1 MSTTQERSLY
11 SVVTARGELVAETAL
26 HVGGVGGDVDTDL
39 PLAVNGA
46 GNYYIPGTS
55 LAGVLRAWFRAAIL
69 GDSVLGSDERDLA
82 EVEDLF
88 GYASDDEEDTGHAS
102 KLIVD
107 DAVVIG
113 QVEHEIR
120 DGVGIDRQWGTAAE
134 GIKFDCAVL
143 PRGTRFRFSVRLET
157 ANQEEHDRLLG
168 QLRTMLDALT
178 SGGLRVGAATTRGL
192 GKIKLVNV
200 QLREL
205 RFDDA
210 EAFLDGL
217 AQGGRKLSLEAIPPW
232 KPKGRPV
239 LAMEIDWEPVGPVMV
254 KAGYDGMASDML
266 PMTTGVDGGR
276 RITPVLPGSSIK
288 GALRSRAELIVRTI
302 LGQDVVDEEDP
313 RKRFLGQLEVPLV
326 DELFGTALMHRKD
339 SPRARRGN
347 GGAEKPSGTR
357 SDLPE
362 PGRGALLVE
371 DCLAER
377 DRFDPARWADVVAA
391 ADDAGVLS
399 ALNQLGGSAARW
411 QQAYHVAVDRW
422 TGGAAERMLYTVLE
436 PHGVQW
442 EPIRMTVDWRR
453 IQRRHRM
460 PALALLLCV
469 LRDLATGWIPLGFAA
484 NRGMG
489 QVRVK
494 EIRFRAQGVEGQ
506 LAKLDGVR
514 WSGQRFEELAADLC
528 EELRQTWAGWIRSH
542 TSLGGSSDD
551 LDEGERR

>member
-1 MSTTQERSLY
+1 MSTTRQRSLY

-46 GNYYIPGTS
+46 GKYYIPGTS

-69 GDSVLGSDERDLA
+69 GDSVLGSDDRDLR

-88 GYASDDEEDTGHAS
+88 GYASDDEQDPGHAS

-113 QVEHEIR
+113 DVEHEIR

-134 GIKFDCAVL
+134 GIKFDRAVL
-143 PRGTRFRFSVRLET
+143 PRGTRFSFSVRLET

-168 QLRTMLDALT
+168 QLRTLLDALT

-217 AQGGRKLSLEAIPPW
+217 AEGGRELPLEEIPSW
-232 KPKGRPV
+232 NPKGRPV
-239 LAMEIDWEPVGPVMV
+239 LEIEIEWEPVGPVMV
-254 KAGYDGMASDML
+254 KAGYDGMASDMV

-276 RITPVLPGSSIK
+276 KITPVLPGSSIK
-288 GALRSRAELIVRTI
+288 GALRSRAELIVRTV
-302 LGQDVVDEEDP
+302 LGQDVLDDENP

-326 DELFGTALMHRKD
+326 DELFGTALMHRRD
-339 SPRARRGN
+339 SQRSGRDN
-347 GGAEKPSGTR
+347 GGEQKEKTSTTR
-357 SDLPE
+357 PDLPA

-371 DCLAER
+371 DCLAEQ
-377 DRFDPARWADVVAA
+377 DRFDPAAWAEVVAA

-399 ALNQLGGSAARW
+399 ALKQLGGSATHW

-436 PHGVQW
+436 PHSVRW

-460 PALALLLCV
+460 PALAPLLCV
-469 LRDLATGWIPLGFAA
+469 LRDLATGWIPLGFAT

-489 QVRVK
+489 QIRVK
-494 EIRFRAQGVEGQ
+494 EIRFRARGVEGQ
-506 LAKLDGVR
+506 LAKLDGVC
-514 WSGQRFEELAADLC
+514 WSGQRFDQLAADLC
-528 EELRQTWAGWIRSH
+528 GELRETWAGWIR
-542 TSLGGSSDD
+542 GQAA
-551 LDEGERR
+551 GEASEAD